1 MAQSDY
7 NNNVIATYIT
17 AIPNLITLNLGC
29 GVTASASLPLKY
41 RPQTF
46 ETLVGQETIA
56 RYLSALI
63 KRGQLGR
70 NLILSGEYGSGKSS
84 SCRIYARAL
93 NCLNPTPTGSPCNTC
108 EHCELFFQDQF
119 PDYLEIDG
127 ASRGRIEAI
136 KELVDIARTPPMY
149 GRKRVINID
158 EAQGVSRQGFDALL
172 KLIEEPPP
180 YLVFIFTTTELNKIR
195 EAIRSRCQKLEVKL
209 LDHGTAVAHLEHVC
223 QAETLTYERPALELL
238 AFLSHGHP
246 RDLLTNLEQTTYL
259 GDITL
264 DNVKALFNLG
274 FVKHLHGFYH
284 ALFNERHTEAV
295 SELRAWGDT
304 PQAMLDLMRE
314 YALYLQYT
322 FVFNSA
328 LTLNPIFGFIPRG
341 DLNELMSAFRARAS
355 TAGVTV
361 DAALASLLEALAKT
375 TVSSPIALELVVT
388 DLYNLIYRFKF
399 NAVQFG
405 APAAETPLIRAA
417 KRTATTG
424 RQFAGS
430 YRATM
435 QAEPAETRESFDVS
449 PNSVPTDATTPAPP
463 APVDSKPQSSP
474 TPAKLYPHHLLNFGF
489 EPQPLT
495 ELSMTFTGDHD

>member
-1 MAQSDY
+1 M
-7 NNNVIATYIT
+7 
-17 AIPNLITLNLGC
+17 
-29 GVTASASLPLKY
+29 
-41 RPQTF
+41 
-46 ETLVGQETIA
+46 
-56 RYLSALI
+56 SALI

-93 NCLNPTPTGSPCNTC
+93 NCLNPTPEGSPCNTC
-108 EHCELFFQDQF
+108 EHCQLFFQEQF
-119 PDYLEIDG
+119 PDYHEVDG
-127 ASRGRIEAI
+127 ASRGRIEQI

-149 GRKRVINID
+149 GKKRVINID

-223 QAETLTYERPALELL
+223 KAEGLTYERQALELI

-259 GDITL
+259 GDVTL
-264 DNVKALFNLG
+264 EHVKTLFNLG
-274 FVKHLHGFYH
+274 FVKHLHGFYQ
-284 ALFNERHTEAV
+284 ALFSDRHTDAV
-295 SELRAWGDT
+295 TALRGWGDT
-304 PQAMLDLMRE
+304 PQAMLDLIRE

-322 FVFNSA
+322 FIFNSS

-341 DLNELMSAFRARAS
+341 DLNELMNAFRARANHV
-355 TAGVTV
+355 GITV
-361 DAALASLLEALAKT
+361 EAALAALIEALAKT
-375 TVSSPIALELVVT
+375 TVSSPIALELLIT

-399 NAVQFG
+399 NATQFG
-405 APAAETPLIRAA
+405 APAVEAPTVRSL
-417 KRTATTG
+417 KRSATTG

-430 YRATM
+430 YHAAQAATN
-435 QAEPAETRESFDVS
+435 PPTG
-449 PNSVPTDATTPAPP
+449 VPTPIRETSDVPPVIASPVSLTVPTTETPA
-463 APVDSKPQSSP
+463 APQNTL
-474 TPAKLYPHHLLNFGF
+474 TPAVASTPTKLYPHHLLNFGF
-489 EPQPLT
+489 DPKPLT
-495 ELSMTFTGDHD
+495 ELTMTFTGDHD

>member
-1 MAQSDY
+1 MA
-7 NNNVIATYIT
+7 T
-17 AIPNLITLNLGC
+17 P
-29 GVTASASLPLKY
+29 ASLPLKY

-70 NLILSGEYGSGKSS
+70 NIILSGEYGSGKSS

-93 NCLNPTPTGSPCNTC
+93 NCLNPTPAGSPCNEC
-108 EHCELFFQDQF
+108 EHCQLFFQDQF

-127 ASRGRIEAI
+127 ASRGRIEQI

-209 LDHGTAVAHLEHVC
+209 LDHGTAVGHLEHVC
-223 QAETLTYERPALELL
+223 KAEQFTYERSALELI

-246 RDLLTNLEQTTYL
+246 RDLLTNLEQTSYL

-274 FVKHLHGFYH
+274 FVKHLHGFYN
-284 ALFNERHTEAV
+284 ALFNDRHTDAV
-295 SELRAWGDT
+295 SELRTWGDT
-304 PQAMLDLMRE
+304 PTAMLDLIRE

-322 FVFNSA
+322 FVFNTT

-341 DLNELMSAFRARAS
+341 DLTELMNALRRQANA
-355 TAGVTV
+355 AGVSF
-361 DAALASLLEALAKT
+361 DAALSALIQALAKAT
-375 TVSSPIALELVVT
+375 ASSPIALELLT
-388 DLYNLIYRFKF
+388 IDLYNLIYRFKF

-405 APAAETPLIRAA
+405 QPAVEAPTVRTA
-417 KRTATTG
+417 KRSATTG
-424 RQFAGS
+424 RQFAGA
-430 YRATM
+430 YRAAITP
-435 QAEPAETRESFDVS
+435 QGTPTVVPNTPASAITPVAQTPVEPVAHVAPSIAPETLQPAPPE
-449 PNSVPTDATTPAPP
+449 APP
-463 APVDSKPQSSP
+463 APALTTTSSK
-474 TPAKLYPHHLLNFGF
+474 LFPHHLLNFGF
-489 EPQPLT
+489 DPKPLT
-495 ELSMTFTGDHD
+495 ELSMTFTGDHDRR